1 MHTYQVSHSNPSIH
15 GPVRIMDEIICFF
28 CSRVPLLSSSSL
40 VRLNL
45 ASQQLPQQLLGIQ
58 RRRRRQVVA
67 LADRAGR
74 ATADSGAG
82 VGGAV
87 RGHVLLL
94 LSREYFALLRPL
106 LESGVPSPS
115 GTTSVQQSKRGVRE
129 WDRSLVSLSGGS
141 PASSLQS
148 SPSRLPCRL
157 RSGVSVSVPFQG
169 LHCCVALHDS
179 RVKKMFGGP
188 PP

>member
-1 MHTYQVSHSNPSIH
+1 
-15 GPVRIMDEIICFF
+15 
-28 CSRVPLLSSSSL
+28 
-40 VRLNL
+40 
-45 ASQQLPQQLLGIQ
+45 
-58 RRRRRQVVA
+58 VA

-106 LESGVPSPS
+106 LESG
-115 GTTSVQQSKRGVRE
+115 TTSVQQSKRGVRE

-141 PASSLQS
+141 PAS

-179 RVKKMFGGP
+179 RVKKNVWRTTTVAINHSPLDRKISTADYVVKFFLVKIIVALFVVIWQNLSNYGLTRFKRFVSTFIDKP
-188 PP
+188 CN